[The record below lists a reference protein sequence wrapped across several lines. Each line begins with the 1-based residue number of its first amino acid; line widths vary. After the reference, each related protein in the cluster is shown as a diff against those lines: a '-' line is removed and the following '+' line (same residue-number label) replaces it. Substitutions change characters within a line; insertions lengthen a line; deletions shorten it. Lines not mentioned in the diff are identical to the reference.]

1 MRQDLVKL
9 YLLLKLRIST
19 NLAVLPSWQ
28 LIAKLMVDT
37 KADFSGCNTC
47 SWAGLNVRDGSPAR
61 NGPPS
66 SEDSTRPVPGAGEA
80 PVEHFVEHLDL
91 ARAPDSV
98 FFPASKSSASYHN
111 LVQSLASL
119 FFACA
124 ALLHPV
130 ILSKGPSAQVV
141 MALDVMQMELPPVN
155 KKEKRREVHG
165 QIAISKLPCG
175 GPHVRTGEVKLR
187 GGYCVAGRGG
197 PVGAELVGGAGADEE
212 VGEVGGGGDEVLRAE
227 ELRAAHP
234 LRLPVVVVDEHVG
247 VAPTARPGHDGGRE
261 DGRHPARRR
270 RRVPLGPVHQDDVP
284 GHVVELVGEV
294 VDGEAAVGEEQVL
307 HRPAL
312 PAALPTRGGQEVWHL
327 PNLGGV
333 SHVVGFQPRVA
344 PLHAGDVVLV
354 LVQEDGTPAVVERTP
369 QRRLVP
375 DPEHEQVARRPPPQ
389 HARDRPEVLL
399 PHLSRGV
406 GGRGVVDEGIEHRS
420 RQRRWL
426 PVRGRPSGRNSSGG
440 GGSRGEVTWIS
451 RGGGAEKGEERGEGD
466 EGEET
471 DEPNAMMVGD
481 RDGDGCVDPIATLL
495 VVG

>member
-1 MRQDLVKL
+1 MPVSAAIFALTVCE
-9 YLLLKLRIST
+9 
-19 NLAVLPSWQ
+19 
-28 LIAKLMVDT
+28 M
-37 KADFSGCNTC
+37 CNR
-47 SWAGLNVRDGSPAR
+47 WNY
-61 NGPPS
+61 
-66 SEDSTRPVPGAGEA
+66 PV
-80 PVEHFVEHLDL
+80 
-91 ARAPDSV
+91 
-98 FFPASKSSASYHN
+98 SSAF
-111 LVQSLASL
+111 L
-119 FFACA
+119 
-124 ALLHPV
+124 PV
-130 ILSKGPSAQVV
+130 INDHNIVLRSSPCMEWFQQVCELNLNLSRHVA
-141 MALDVMQMELPPVN
+141 AVN